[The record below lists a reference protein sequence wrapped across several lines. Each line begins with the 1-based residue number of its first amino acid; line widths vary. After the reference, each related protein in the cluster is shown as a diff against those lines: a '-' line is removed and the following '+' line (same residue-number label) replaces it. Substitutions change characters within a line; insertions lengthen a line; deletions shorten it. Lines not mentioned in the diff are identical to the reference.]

1 MNSEILAAAKL
12 AVVSSE
18 GNVSTIRGLNYDN
31 KKAAL
36 SIKDE
41 KQSMA
46 SLSTIRGEF
55 YPALE
60 AAMNDLDMKQ
70 KELVAARKK

>member
-18 GNVSTIRGLNYDN
+18 GNVSTIRGLNYEN

-36 SIKDE
+36 SIKGE